1 MRSTQTVLGLAI
13 DESGIAATALRA
25 RAGRHEIRR
34 CGRFVFRDKLSPE
47 NAEELGRQF
56 KQFLRTN
63 HFTAKQAAVGIP
75 AQWIVAKEITVPPAK
90 ADSLSGL
97 LHIQA
102 ERAFS
107 LNAGDLVFDYCGR
120 PSSAES
126 SKILLLATRRQ
137 LTDQIVALVTAA
149 GLRVQSVTVSALTLN
164 EALSADTTECRY
176 GLYAR
181 PGYCEFWSRA
191 NGRLRSIQ
199 HVATPADATA
209 LAATIQRLLVL
220 SSKQDPSSADHVT
233 VYDDCG
239 LSDGTLD
246 RLRDRLAPGIA
257 VADGNAE
264 LFSDRVGA
272 EPPEAGAPSIAA
284 VAVAMGAL
292 GTGRPPVD
300 FLHSRING
308 KKATGHKRLTVWA
321 GIVAVACLVGLG
333 AVLAGYRS
341 DAADIAYYT
350 EQLELMS
357 EDIAA
362 ARELVDRVSYARS
375 WTSRE
380 PEFLEC
386 LRELTLAFP
395 QEPRIWATSLALS
408 DNGVGALVGKAVDK
422 ESFYKV
428 LDRIKNNEAFS
439 DVQMVHVRDAGRDAR
454 EQEFAVNFIFRGAK

>member
-13 DESGIAATALRA
+13 DESGIAAAALRA

-34 CGRFVFRDKLSPE
+34 CARFVFRDKLSPE
-47 NAEELGRQF
+47 NAEELGRQL
-56 KQFLRTN
+56 KQFLRAN

-102 ERAFS
+102 ERTFS

-126 SKILLLATRRQ
+126 SRILLLATRRQ

-149 GLRVQSVTVSALTLN
+149 GLRVQSVTVSALSLN
-164 EALSADTTECRY
+164 EALPRDTAECRY

-199 HVATPADATA
+199 HVSTPADATA

-220 SSKQDPSSADHVT
+220 SSKQDPSSANHVT
-233 VYDDCG
+233 VYDDGG
-239 LSDGTLD
+239 LSEGTFD

-257 VADGNAE
+257 VADGNAA
-264 LFSDRVGA
+264 LFSDRLGA
-272 EPPEAGAPSIAA
+272 ALPAVEAQSIAA
-284 VAVAMGAL
+284 VAVAMGAA
-292 GTGRPPVD
+292 GADRPPVD

-308 KKATGHKRLTVWA
+308 KKVTGHKRLTVWA
-321 GIVAVACLVGLG
+321 AIVAVACLIGLG
-333 AVLAGYRS
+333 SVLAGWRS
-341 DAADIAYYT
+341 DTASIAYYT

-357 EDIAA
+357 EDLAA

-395 QEPRIWATSLALS
+395 QEPRIWATNLALS
-408 DNGVGALVGKAVDK
+408 DNGVGALIGKAVDK
-422 ESFYKV
+422 ESFYEV
-428 LDRIKNNEAFS
+428 LDLIKNNEAFS
-439 DVQMVHVRDAGRDAR
+439 DVQMVHVRDAGRDSR

>member
-1 MRSTQTVLGLAI
+1 MLSTQTVLGLAI
-13 DESGIAATALRA
+13 DESGIAVTELRA
-25 RAGRHEIRR
+25 RAGRNEIRR
-34 CGRFVFRDKLSPE
+34 SGRFVLPDKLSPE
-47 NAEELGRQF
+47 NAEELGRQL
-56 KQFLRTN
+56 KQFLRAN

-107 LNAGDLVFDYCGR
+107 LNASELVFDYYGR

-126 SKILLLATRRQ
+126 SSILLLATRRQ
-137 LTDQIVALVTAA
+137 LTSQISTLANAA
-149 GLRVQSVTVSALTLN
+149 GLRVLSVTVSALTLN
-164 EALSADTTECRY
+164 EALSAGGVECRF
-176 GLYAR
+176 GLYTR
-181 PGYCEFWSRA
+181 PSYCEFWSRE

-199 HVATPADATA
+199 HVSTSADATA
-209 LAATIQRLLVL
+209 LASTIQRLLVL
-220 SSKQDPSSADHVT
+220 SSKQDPSSPDQVT

-246 RLRDRLAPGIA
+246 QLRDRLAPGIM
-257 VADGNAE
+257 VADGNTDLLSGRLGSGERAE
-264 LFSDRVGA
+264 
-272 EPPEAGAPSIAA
+272 EAQSIAA
-284 VAVAMGAL
+284 VAVAMGAV
-292 GTGRPPVD
+292 GTGRLPVD

-308 KKATGHKRLTVWA
+308 KKAAGHKRLTVWA
-321 GIVAVACLVGLG
+321 GIVGVACIVALG
-333 AVLAGYRS
+333 TVFAGWRS
-341 DAADIAYYT
+341 DTADIAYYS

-357 EDIAA
+357 EDITAA
-362 ARELVDRVSYARS
+362 GELVDRVSYARS

-422 ESFYKV
+422 ESFYEV
-428 LDRIKNNEAFS
+428 LDQIKNNETFS
-439 DVQMVHVRDAGRDAR
+439 DVQMVHVRDAGRDSR
-454 EQEFAVNFIFRGAK
+454 EQEFAVNFTFRGAK